1 MEDKSLSAH
10 SETVTLVLNW
20 AVLMAL
26 SLILAFAADIGGAA
40 RPGAVWVFVIAGAA
54 AFKSRIVLRSYLG
67 LARAPGALAGFFT
80 VALALLGLVA
90 VSVVIF
96 PTPKIFPTPEAAS
109 GPQDVQIPHPQPEQL
124 NE

>member
-1 MEDKSLSAH
+1 MQDKPLSRALAH
-10 SETVTLVLNW
+10 AETVTLVLNW
-20 AVLMAL
+20 AALMAL

-40 RPGAVWVFVIAGAA
+40 RPGAVWIFVIAGAA

-67 LARAPGALAGFFT
+67 LGRAPGALAGFFS

-90 VSVVIF
+90 ISFVIF
-96 PTPKIFPTPEAAS
+96 PTPRAAS
-109 GPQDVQIPHPQPEQL
+109 GPQAMSQIPHPQPEQL

>member
-1 MEDKSLSAH
+1 MEDKSLSTHA
-10 SETVTLVLNW
+10 ETVTLVLNW

-26 SLILAFAADIGGAA
+26 SLLLAFAADIGGAA

-90 VSVVIF
+90 ISFVIF
-96 PTPKIFPTPEAAS
+96 PTPRAAS
-109 GPQDVQIPHPQPEQL
+109 GPQDVQTLIHSRS
-124 NE
+124 N